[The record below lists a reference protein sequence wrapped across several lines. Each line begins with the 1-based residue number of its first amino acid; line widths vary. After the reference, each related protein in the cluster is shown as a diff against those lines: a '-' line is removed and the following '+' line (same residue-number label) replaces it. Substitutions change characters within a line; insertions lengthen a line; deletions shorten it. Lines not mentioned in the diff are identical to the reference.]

1 MITEND
7 VVIIPERYSKMSVSE
22 LRKEKEQLLED
33 FNTALTAG
41 LHKTGEKKDSSWYV
55 QTFGKNAKEI
65 EMAIMIVSSMIH
77 EKEGS

>member
-7 VVIIPERYSKMSVSE
+7 IVIIPERYLKMSVSE
-22 LRKEKEQLLED
+22 LRKEKAQLLED

-41 LHKTGEKKDSSWYV
+41 LHNTGEKKDFSWYV
-55 QTFGKNAKEI
+55 QTFGENAKEI

>member
-55 QTFGKNAKEI
+55 QTFGKNAEEI
-65 EMAIMIVSSMIH
+65 ERTILVVRSLLH
-77 EKEGS
+77 EEENS